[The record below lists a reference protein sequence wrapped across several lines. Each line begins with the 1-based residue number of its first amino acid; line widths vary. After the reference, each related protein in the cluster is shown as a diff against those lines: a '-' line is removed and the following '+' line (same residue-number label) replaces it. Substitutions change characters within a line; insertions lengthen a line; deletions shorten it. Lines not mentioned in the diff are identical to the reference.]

1 MLKFGATTCLQ
12 LMFRYMSRQPVVKR
26 NFYRCLKNKIPNNPH
41 DKTVCWGFLSAGF
54 TGFTPLPLASKCFL
68 GRLIRIPA
76 IQQKGT
82 CRKRGEQ
89 AKIKTE
95 PEREIASRLSLVAG
109 LAGFEPTGCSS
120 QSPVPYRLAT
130 AQNPLP
136 QPAEDKDMEKRPFN
150 FFKRPLFAGVGDES
164 RTHDLQS
171 HNLAP

>member
-1 MLKFGATTCLQ
+1 
-12 LMFRYMSRQPVVKR
+12 MSKKKTPTNRMIKR
-26 NFYRCLKNKIPNNPH
+26 FIEVL
-41 DKTVCWGFLSAGF
+41 DL
-54 TGFTPLPLASKCFL
+54 
-68 GRLIRIPA
+68 
-76 IQQKGT
+76 
-82 CRKRGEQ
+82 
-89 AKIKTE
+89 
-95 PEREIASRLSLVAG
+95 AG
-109 LAGFEPTGCSS
+109 LAGFGPTGCRS